1 MPKCSKAL
9 KTYVESYAN
18 HNAVVKEK
26 DRLAKVSKRNKI
38 ELANAAAAL
47 RKAKQQLRGR
57 MKNINILN
65 ALEMTVEKV
74 YPRADDLEEEWIN
87 DYFSNDLK
95 INSLLCQEKL

>member
-9 KTYVESYAN
+9 KNYVESYAN

-26 DRLAKVSKRNKI
+26 ERLAKVSKRI
-38 ELANAAAAL
+38 EIESANAAAAL

-57 MKNINILN
+57 TKNSDILN

-74 YPRADDLEEEWIN
+74 YPRAGR
-87 DYFSNDLK
+87 S
-95 INSLLCQEKL
+95 